1 MKVNAIRA
9 FSDNYI
15 WAIEIDDKYIVI
27 DPGEADPVFEF
38 LKDKAPEAILLTHKH
53 SDHVGGVDEIVK
65 KYTDVKVYGP
75 SETEKYNDITLKGG
89 DEFSILG
96 ETFKVMDTPGHTREH
111 ISYLLNDKL
120 FCGDA
125 LFLAGCGRVFT
136 GDYEAA
142 YNTMQKFNSL
152 DEDTYAYPAHEYSY
166 YNLKFTM
173 EYRPNEDVKEELER
187 VKELREKD
195 EITLPTTI
203 KKEKLINPFMRA
215 KDLEDFTELR
225 KAKDRF

>member
-1 MKVNAIRA
+1 MKVNAIFA

-15 WAIEIDDKYIVI
+15 WAIEIDDKYIII
-27 DPGEADPVFEF
+27 DPGEAEPVFEF

-65 KYTDVKVYGP
+65 KYGAVKVYGP

-89 DEFSILG
+89 DEFSVLG

-142 YNTMQKFNSL
+142 YDTMQKFNSL
-152 DEDTYAYPAHEYSY
+152 DEDIYAYPAHEYSY

-173 EYRPNEDVKEELER
+173 EYRPNEDVKKELER